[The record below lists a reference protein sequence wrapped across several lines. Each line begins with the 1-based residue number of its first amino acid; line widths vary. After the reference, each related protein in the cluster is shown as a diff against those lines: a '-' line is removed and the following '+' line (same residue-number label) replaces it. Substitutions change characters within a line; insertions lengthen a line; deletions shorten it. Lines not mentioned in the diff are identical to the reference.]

1 MPWRWRKSLASPS
14 QVIEEIPQAAVN
26 ITIGQVV
33 YWSVGFITN
42 ATGGT
47 TLNTDNI
54 AGVAMELSSNS
65 GGAAGDLAVNVC
77 VDPWAVYEA
86 ECDAAAENVA
96 AARGQSYPMAS
107 SSLVLVD
114 LTTAGVLQNQIAFLR
129 MNIRT
134 TFGLYNLN
142 FHVKADV

>member
-1 MPWRWRKSLASPS
+1 MPWYFRKSLCSPS
-14 QVIEEIPQAAVN
+14 EVTEEIPQAAVN
-26 ITIGQVV
+26 ITIGQIV

-47 TLNTDNI
+47 TVNTDNV
-54 AGVAMELSSNS
+54 AGVAVETSSNS
-65 GGAAGDLAVNVC
+65 GGAAGDLSVNVC

-86 ECDAAAENVA
+86 ECDSAAENVA
-96 AARGQSYPMAS
+96 AARGLSYPLAS
-107 SSLVLVD
+107 SSVVLVD
-114 LTTAGVLQNQIAFLR
+114 LTTAGVLQNQVCFLR
-129 MNIRT
+129 RNIRT